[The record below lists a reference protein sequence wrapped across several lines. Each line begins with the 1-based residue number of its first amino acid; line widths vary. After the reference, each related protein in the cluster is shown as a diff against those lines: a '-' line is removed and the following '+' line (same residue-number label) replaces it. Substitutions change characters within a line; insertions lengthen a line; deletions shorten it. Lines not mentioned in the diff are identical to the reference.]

1 MFMYLNII
9 NNIRHE
15 GKRKSKKIDY
25 SFEQEKNDLENNSSQ
40 IANDNDK
47 LPYYSVFY
55 GDLTKNW
62 IKLKN

>member
-1 MFMYLNII
+1 MYLNII

-25 SFEQEKNDLENNSSQ
+25 SFDQEKNDLENIPSQ
-40 IANDNDK
+40 IINDNESCI
-47 LPYYSVFY
+47 YYSVFY

>member
-1 MFMYLNII
+1 MYLNII

-15 GKRKSKKIDY
+15 GKRKSKKINY
-25 SFEQEKNDLENNSSQ
+25 SLEQEKNDLENSSGQ
-40 IANDNDK
+40 IANENDNFN
-47 LPYYSVFY
+47 YYSVFY

>member
-1 MFMYLNII
+1 MYLNII

-25 SFEQEKNDLENNSSQ
+25 SLEQEKNDLENISSQ
-40 IANDNDK
+40 ITNDNESFI
-47 LPYYSVFY
+47 YYSVFY

>member
-1 MFMYLNII
+1 MYLNII

-25 SFEQEKNDLENNSSQ
+25 SLEQEKNDLENISSQ
-40 IANDNDK
+40 ITNDNESFI
-47 LPYYSVFY
+47 YYSVCY

-62 IKLKN
+62 IKLNN

>member
-1 MFMYLNII
+1 MYLNII

-15 GKRKSKKIDY
+15 GKRKSKKINY
-25 SFEQEKNDLENNSSQ
+25 SLEQEKNDLENSSGQ
-40 IANDNDK
+40 IANENDSFN
-47 LPYYSVFY
+47 YYSVFY

>member
-1 MFMYLNII
+1 MYLNII

-15 GKRKSKKIDY
+15 CKRKSKKIDY

-47 LPYYSVFY
+47 LTYYSVFY

>member
-1 MFMYLNII
+1 MYLNII

-25 SFEQEKNDLENNSSQ
+25 SVEQEKYDLENNSSQ
-40 IANDNDK
+40 IANDDDT
-47 LPYYSVFY
+47 LTYYSVFY

-62 IKLKN
+62 IKLTN